1 MTDTSSKVAIVT
13 GAAGGMGRA
22 TVEVLREQGWTVLGT
37 DVAPGA
43 DLAHD
48 VSDAEQWAAVVAT
61 AVERHG
67 RLDGLVNNAGLYVHP
82 TLLETTADD
91 LERMWKVNLL
101 GALLGMQAAV
111 PVMAET
117 GGGAVV
123 NISSIMGRAS
133 NPGHGAYGAT
143 KWALRGLTRTAALE
157 FGALGV
163 RVNAVLPGAIDTP
176 MLPFDD
182 EQKATYF
189 SGLPVPRVGSPFD
202 VAGAVAY
209 LLSDAAAYV
218 TGAEINVDGGSQ
230 I

>member
-1 MTDTSSKVAIVT
+1 MSDDTTKVAIVT

-22 TVEVLREQGWTVLGT
+22 IVQVLREQGWAVAGT

-43 DLAHD
+43 DLVHD
-48 VSDAEQWAAVVAT
+48 VSDAAQWATVVAT
-61 AVERHG
+61 TVERHG
-67 RLDGLVNNAGLYVHP
+67 RLDGLVNNAGIFVAP
-82 TLLETTADD
+82 MLLDTDPGVF
-91 LERMWKVNLL
+91 ERMWKVNLL

-123 NISSIMGRAS
+123 NISSITGRTGSAS
-133 NPGHGAYGAT
+133 MGAYGAT
-143 KWALRGLTRTAALE
+143 KWALRGLSRTAALE
-157 FGALGV
+157 FGSLGV

-182 EQKATYF
+182 EQKATFF
-189 SGLPVPRVGSPFD
+189 SGLPVPRVGSPVD

-230 I
+230 L

>member
-1 MTDTSSKVAIVT
+1 MSEQQRVAIVT

-22 TVEVLREQGWTVLGT
+22 IVQVLRDEGWAVVGT
-37 DVAPGA
+37 DVALGA
-43 DLAHD
+43 DLTHD
-48 VSDAEQWAAVVAT
+48 VSDGAQWTAVVAT
-61 AVERHG
+61 TIERHG
-67 RLDGLVNNAGLYVHP
+67 RLDGLVNNAGFYVHP
-82 TLLETTADD
+82 PLLETDPAD

-123 NISSIMGRAS
+123 NISSITGRTSTA
-133 NPGHGAYGAT
+133 GHGAYGAT
-143 KWALRGLTRTAALE
+143 KWALRGLSRTAALE
-157 FGALGV
+157 FGSLGV

-182 EQKATYF
+182 DQKATYF
-189 SGLPVPRVGSPFD
+189 AGLPVPRVGSPFD

-218 TGAEINVDGGSQ
+218 TGAELNVDGGSQ

>member
-1 MTDTSSKVAIVT
+1 MDTGAGKVAIVT
-13 GAAGGMGRA
+13 GAAGGMGKA
-22 TVEVLREQGWTVLGT
+22 ELALLREQGWSVVGT
-37 DVAPGA
+37 DVAAGA
-43 DLAHD
+43 DLVHD
-48 VSDAEQWAAVVAT
+48 VGDAEQWASVVT
-61 AVERHG
+61 HTVDRYG

-82 TLLETTADD
+82 PLLETAPDD
-91 LERMWKVNLL
+91 LERMWRVNLL
-101 GALLGMQAAV
+101 GALLGMQTAV

-117 GGGAVV
+117 GGGAIV

-133 NPGHGAYGAT
+133 SPGHGAYGAT

-189 SGLPVPRVGSPFD
+189 AGLPAGRVGSPMD